1 MFLLCVYGI
10 IVLQFTL
17 CAMIVPE
24 LISNDII
31 VLQFTLCVIIV
42 IESLLSLV
50 CYVRDNAAVNLFINL
65 SEFILR

>member
-17 CAMIVPE
+17 CAM
-24 LISNDII
+24 
-31 VLQFTLCVIIV
+31 IV

-65 SEFILR
+65 SGFILR